1 MMMNRRGLSE
11 LLSSLILLAVA
22 IAVTMILVSY
32 LPVAEPPSARPWMVL
47 TVVDAYTYGGDAYIC
62 LYNPYSEPITV
73 LEAWIGESKVNVGQE
88 VRPHEAAWIRV
99 QGTGDAE
106 RLLLRL
112 STGAIMGVDLA

>member
-1 MMMNRRGLSE
+1 MMDGRGLSE

-22 IAVTMILVSY
+22 VAVAMILVHCI
-32 LPVAEPPSARPWMVL
+32 PVAEPPSARPWMSL

-62 LYNPYSEPITV
+62 LYNPHSEPITV
-73 LEAWIGESKVNVGQE
+73 LEAWIGESKVDVGQE
-88 VRPHEAAWIRV
+88 VRPTEAAWIRV
-99 QGTGDAE
+99 QGAGDAK